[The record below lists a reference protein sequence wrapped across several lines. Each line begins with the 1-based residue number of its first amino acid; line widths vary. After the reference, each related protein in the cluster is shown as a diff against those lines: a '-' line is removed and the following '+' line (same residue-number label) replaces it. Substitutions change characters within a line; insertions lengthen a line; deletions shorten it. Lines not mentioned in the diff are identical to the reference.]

1 MYMCTLFLD
10 AQQFSIDVHQ
20 LFSESFQ
27 MCTLARESRDES
39 MAYSIQ
45 RNQTKVGKCSPQ
57 LLWILRMRCN
67 SGVFVV
73 HTQTPPVAL
82 LSKGD
87 LVLVYAMFE
96 FRWRILDLISKM
108 SQFFYTVSPK
118 SLSWVISSLCFR
130 VSCIVSSN
138 PSLFWS
144 LDECNVSGGMHTL
157 FPNLAQL
164 VPKAVQSRLVSQ
176 QRIICWWWIRL
187 CSWPL
192 FQACPQS
199 VQLLLIAALFTLT

>member
-27 MCTLARESRDES
+27 MCTLAGESRDES

-138 PSLFWS
+138 PSLF
-144 LDECNVSGGMHTL
+144 L

-164 VPKAVQSRLVSQ
+164 VPKAVQIRLVSQ